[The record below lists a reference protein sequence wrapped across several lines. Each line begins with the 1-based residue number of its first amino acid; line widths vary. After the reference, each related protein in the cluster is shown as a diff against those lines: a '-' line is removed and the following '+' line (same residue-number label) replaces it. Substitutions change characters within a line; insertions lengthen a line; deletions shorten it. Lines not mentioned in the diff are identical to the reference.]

1 MIFLKRKRKYKVRWN
16 RVFVILLIPFVFLF
30 LLYFGVIKD
39 YEQERLLK
47 IGYSKEEIS
56 ELREELSSNE
66 LKQLSNYAYLPFL
79 TELIQLEDFQIEKLP
94 TYIDYILELDGDY
107 DLNNVVYLV
116 NHNITYPYSEKLVNI
131 VKNEYFIESR
141 LDRYMQYDSDD
152 ANTIITNVNSNLDYD
167 FYTNIQK
174 TDTSKEELLI
184 VNKYYQLD
192 SDYYYGEL
200 VTMDKAYDNKNGSQL
215 NRVAYEAFKKL
226 VDDAEE
232 EGYHI
237 RNNSAYRSYSRQSGL
252 YNDYKNQN
260 GLAWAD
266 KWSARPGHSE
276 HQTGLA
282 LDVGVKNE
290 YSLGT
295 FESSKEFVWMKD
307 HAHLYGFI
315 LRYPKGKE
323 YITGY
328 GYEPWHYRY
337 VGVDV
342 ATYIYEH
349 DITFE
354 EYYAYFVE
362 NS

>member
-1 MIFLKRKRKYKVRWN
+1 MKTKKRKKYKIRWN
-16 RVFVILLIPFVFLF
+16 RVLFVALIPIVFAF

-56 ELREELSSNE
+56 ELRKDLSSTELS
-66 LKQLSNYAYLPFL
+66 KLSNYSYLSFL
-79 TELIQLEDFQIEKLP
+79 TGLVKTKEYQPEKMLI
-94 TYIDYILELDGDY
+94 YIDYILGLEIDY
-107 DLNNVVYLV
+107 DLDSVVYLI
-116 NHNITYPYSEKLVNI
+116 NHGITYPYSEKLVHVINS
-131 VKNEYFIESR
+131 KYFILSK
-141 LDRYMQYDSDD
+141 LDRYMSYDSDD
-152 ANTIITNVNSNLDYD
+152 INTIITNVNSNLDYE
-167 FYTNIQK
+167 FYTNTRP
-174 TDTSKEELLI
+174 TDIEKGILLI
-184 VNKYYQLD
+184 TNKYYYLEK
-192 SDYYYGEL
+192 DYYYGDL
-200 VTMDKAYDNKNGSQL
+200 VTMDKAYDNKNGSKL
-215 NRVAYEAFKKL
+215 SSVVYEAFKKL
-226 VDDAEE
+226 VDDAEK

-237 RNNSAYRSYSRQSGL
+237 RNNSAYRSYNTQNGL
-252 YNDYKNQN
+252 YNGYKNN
-260 GLAWAD
+260 HGLTWAD
-266 KWSARPGHSE
+266 SWSARPGFSE

-295 FESSKEFVWMKD
+295 FESSKEFTWMKD

-315 LRYPKGKE
+315 LRYPSGKE

-337 VGVDV
+337 VGVEV